1 MDDFIKS
8 ETFSA
13 QWPFT
18 YGGNKLHLNLKNIT
32 DY

>member
-1 MDDFIKS
+1 MDYFFKS

-13 QWPFT
+13 QWFFT
-18 YGGNKLHLNLKNIT
+18 YGGNKLHLNLKNIN